1 MENRDRTDLQHIS
14 GTITLQ
20 GILVV
25 DKYYSCRHA
34 VLNQWFSPENNMEII
49 PLLYEPI
56 ESTLYYHCTETDHL
70 CLLYPLHPQKHLS
83 HEEIRIYHTKLNHLR
98 TTFKHL
104 KEDTEEV

>member
-1 MENRDRTDLQHIS
+1 MENTDKTNLQHIS
-14 GTITLQ
+14 GTITVH
-20 GILVV
+20 GILVE
-25 DKYYSCRHA
+25 DRYYSCRHA
-34 VLNQWFSPENNMEII
+34 LLSQWFSPENDMKII
-49 PLLYEPI
+49 PLLYEPR

-70 CLLYPLHPQKHLS
+70 CLLHLLQPQNHLS